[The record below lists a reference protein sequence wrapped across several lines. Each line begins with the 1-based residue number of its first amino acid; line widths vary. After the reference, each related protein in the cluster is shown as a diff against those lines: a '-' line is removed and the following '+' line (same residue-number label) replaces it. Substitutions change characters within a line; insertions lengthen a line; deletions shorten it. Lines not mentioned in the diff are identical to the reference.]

1 MTQIIGYACIN
12 THLKK
17 VGITTNRGVRKVT
30 LNRTGNQLISQL
42 ALQNS
47 KDLHTIIK
55 WNADN
60 NIRMF
65 RISSDLF
72 PWGNKVDITQ
82 LPDYTEIRAVL
93 ESAGKLARE
102 CGQRL
107 SAHPGP
113 FNLLASPKERVIQD
127 TIADLELHS
136 QMFDMLGLECSPYN
150 KINIHIGATYGDKET
165 AIRTWI
171 QNYHKLSDNCRSR
184 LTIEND
190 DKASM
195 FSVRELYDMVHTKIG
210 IPIVFDYHHH
220 RFCSGGL
227 SEQEALELAMSTW
240 PIGIVPAVHYSE
252 SKALHEN
259 DSKIRPQAHSD
270 YLSNMVNTY
279 GHEIHIMLECKMKE
293 DALLK
298 YRHDFLEK
306 KLL

>member
-17 VGITTNRGVRKVT
+17 SGITTNRGVRKVT

-42 ALQNS
+42 ALQNA
-47 KDLHTIIK
+47 KDLCTIIK

-60 NIRMF
+60 NIKLF

-72 PWGNKVDITQ
+72 PWGNKTDITQ
-82 LPDYTEIRAVL
+82 LPDYREIRAVL

-102 CGQRL
+102 YGQRL
-107 SAHPGP
+107 GAHPGP
-113 FNLLASPKERVIQD
+113 FNLLASPKESVILD

-136 QMFDMLGLECSPYN
+136 QMFDMIGLETSPYN
-150 KINIHIGATYGDKET
+150 KINIHIGATYGDKLT
-165 AIRTWI
+165 ATKTWI
-171 QNYHKLSDNCRSR
+171 KNYKRLSANCRSR
-184 LTIEND
+184 MTIEND

-195 FSVRELYDMVHTKIG
+195 FSVRDLHQMVHQEIG

-220 RFCSGGL
+220 KFNTGDLNER
-227 SEQEALELAMSTW
+227 EALELAMSTW
-240 PIGIVPAVHYSE
+240 PGIIPVVHYSE

-270 YLSNMVNTY
+270 YLSQPVNTY
-279 GHEIHIMLECKMKE
+279 GHEVHIMLECKMKE

-298 YRHDFLEK
+298 YRRDFLEK
-306 KLL
+306 KLC